1 MTLPLRLPGFI
12 VAIYRRLQPFLEWLP
27 FTTGGALFCAT
38 AALAVWF
45 FGVQRSDFIL
55 IVIGAVGLL
64 ISLFSVLFTL
74 GFGAVLWRR
83 YRYLDTDSFLL
94 RVGETHRID
103 APIEVPWWMPLIQV
117 SWHWMSAE
125 MTAELDDNKEVL
137 IPNRRGIWSNINRKI
152 QVGDAFGI
160 CAIQFTS
167 IQPCT
172 LKILPESL
180 VPSLPRI
187 LQGLQGGGD
196 QAHPFGLPTGD
207 RIDIR
212 NYAHGDP
219 VRYILW
225 KVYARTGQLVVRTP
239 EKAFEPVQRLLAYL
253 IVHPADG
260 SAAALSSAILH
271 SNQLGDNWTFGVDGY
286 PEGCSEVQTAQEVIV
301 ASGNSEIQDGQG
313 LEEFVIQQQDAS
325 SLLIFAPATIGGW
338 IEEVVALASRLPI
351 QVCMVG
357 KAPQKQSTLETVL
370 FNPRPLSPDQMEHV
384 VVRQVLQR
392 LEKAGVSVNIVF
404 PTGMVL
410 TSVAFMREFPD
421 KGAA

>member
-1 MTLPLRLPGFI
+1 MPFPIHPPRFVVST
-12 VAIYRRLQPFLEWLP
+12 YRRLQPFLEWLP
-27 FTTGGALFCAT
+27 FTAGGALFCT
-38 AALAVWF
+38 ASALAVWF

-64 ISLFSVLFTL
+64 ISLISVLFTL
-74 GFGAVLWRR
+74 GFGAELYRR
-83 YRYLDTDSFLL
+83 YRYLDTESFLL
-94 RVGETHRID
+94 RVGETHKVD
-103 APIEVPWWMPLIQV
+103 TPISAAWWMPLVQV
-117 SWHWMSAE
+117 SWYWTSADMKSE
-125 MTAELDDNKEVL
+125 TEENKEVL
-137 IPNRRGIWSNINRKI
+137 VPIRRGIWSNIERKI

-167 IQPCT
+167 RQPCT
-172 LKILPESL
+172 LKVLPESL
-180 VPSLPRI
+180 TPSLPRI

-219 VRYILW
+219 VRFILW

-271 SNQLGDNWTFGVDGY
+271 SNQLGEDWTFGVDGY
-286 PEGCSEVQTAQEVIV
+286 QGGCSEVQTALEVIV

-313 LEEFVIQQQDAS
+313 LEEFVTQQQDAS
-325 SLLIFAPATIGGW
+325 SLLIFAPATDGEW
-338 IEEVVALASRLPI
+338 VEEVVALASRLPI

-357 KAPQKQSTLETVL
+357 QAPQKQSTLETVL
-370 FNPRPLSPDQMEHV
+370 FTPRPLSPDQMEQTT
-384 VVRQVLQR
+384 VRQVIQR
-392 LEKAGVSVNIVF
+392 LEKGGVSVNIVF

-410 TSVAFMREFPD
+410 TPVEFMREFPG